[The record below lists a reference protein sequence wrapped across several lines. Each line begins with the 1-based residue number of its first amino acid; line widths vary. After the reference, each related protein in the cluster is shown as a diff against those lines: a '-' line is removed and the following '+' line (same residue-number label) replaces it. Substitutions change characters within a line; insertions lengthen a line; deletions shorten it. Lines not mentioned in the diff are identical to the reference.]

1 MTTRERMEKVLDE
14 VFSGDIDASAVEETS
29 RLKEDLGMNS
39 VAMLYMAL
47 GLEAEFGIK
56 FVNTD
61 FAGLITVKDV
71 IDCIEA
77 KLS

>member
-1 MTTRERMEKVLDE
+1 MTVRERIENVLNE
-14 VFSGDIDASAVEETS
+14 VFQGDIDASTIGNAS

-47 GLEAEFGIK
+47 GLEKEFGIK

-61 FAGLITVKDV
+61 FAKLITVQDV
-71 IDCIEA
+71 IECIEA
-77 KLS
+77 KM

>member
-1 MTTRERMEKVLDE
+1 MTTRERMEKVMTD
-14 VFSGDIDASAVEETS
+14 VFSGDIDASSVSDSA

-47 GLEAEFGIK
+47 GLESEFGIK

-61 FAGLITVKDV
+61 FAGLITVADV
-71 IDCIEA
+71 IACIES